1 MGQIE
6 SIELKDVSFS
16 YDPAEKGRILLK
28 KINIKFIK
36 GKIYSLVGNNGTGK
50 STIVSIL
57 LGLYNDLCQG
67 EVLYNGINIKLL
79 DMYMIRKK
87 LVAVTEQEPVLLNGS
102 VVENIFMNEVYDKE
116 QLNFYDKIC
125 RLFNVE
131 EIVAGDKEK
140 NAESIQNT
148 NFSGGEKQKISII
161 RTILKDAEVLIF
173 DEPTS
178 ALDQISIENFIQI
191 IRSVKNNKIII
202 IITHDHRLIE
212 ISDISYDFN

>member
-1 MGQIE
+1 M
-6 SIELKDVSFS
+6 KD
-16 YDPAEKGRILLK
+16 ILAT
-28 KINIKFIK
+28 
-36 GKIYSLVGNNGTGK
+36 VK
-50 STIVSIL
+50 S
-57 LGLYNDLCQG
+57 N
-67 EVLYNGINIKLL
+67 KL
-79 DMYMIRKK
+79 I
-87 LVAVTEQEPVLLNGS
+87 A
-102 VVENIFMNEVYDKE
+102 ENIFMNEVYDKE

>member
-1 MGQIE
+1 
-6 SIELKDVSFS
+6 
-16 YDPAEKGRILLK
+16 
-28 KINIKFIK
+28 
-36 GKIYSLVGNNGTGK
+36 
-50 STIVSIL
+50 
-57 LGLYNDLCQG
+57 
-67 EVLYNGINIKLL
+67 
-79 DMYMIRKK
+79 MYMIRKK

-102 VVENIFMNEVYDKE
+102 VAENIFMNEVYDKE

>member
-1 MGQIE
+1 M
-6 SIELKDVSFS
+6 
-16 YDPAEKGRILLK
+16 
-28 KINIKFIK
+28 
-36 GKIYSLVGNNGTGK
+36 
-50 STIVSIL
+50 
-57 LGLYNDLCQG
+57 
-67 EVLYNGINIKLL
+67 
-79 DMYMIRKK
+79 
-87 LVAVTEQEPVLLNGS
+87 
-102 VVENIFMNEVYDKE
+102 
-116 QLNFYDKIC
+116 
-125 RLFNVE
+125 
-131 EIVAGDKEK
+131 AGDKEK

>member
-1 MGQIE
+1 M
-6 SIELKDVSFS
+6 KD
-16 YDPAEKGRILLK
+16 LLC
-28 KINIKFIK
+28 I
-36 GKIYSLVGNNGTGK
+36 VK
-50 STIVSIL
+50 S
-57 LGLYNDLCQG
+57 N
-67 EVLYNGINIKLL
+67 KL
-79 DMYMIRKK
+79 I
-87 LVAVTEQEPVLLNGS
+87 A
-102 VVENIFMNEVYDKE
+102 ENIFMNEVYDKE

-178 ALDQISIENFIQI
+178 ALDKISIENFIQI

-202 IITHDHRLIE
+202 IITHDHSLIE